1 MLLERLGIDKSNLVA
16 LPILAGTVLKSTNNN
31 LLKGDDI
38 TVY

>member
-16 LPILAGTVLKSTNNN
+16 LPILAGIVLKLNND
-31 LLKGDDI
+31 LLEGDDI